1 MMESDPPKQSEFINL
16 LYGIGYIFGALAL
29 AFPPLGILV
38 LIIVWRSHKE
48 YRSTRLPP
56 RGS

>member
-1 MMESDPPKQSEFINL
+1 MSDEVPRQSEFVNL
-16 LYGIGYIFGALAL
+16 LYGLGYILGVVAL

-38 LIIVWRSHKE
+38 LIIVWRSHKA
-48 YRSTRLPP
+48 YRAERLPP